1 MCLSFEVVLGQRL
14 DQPTIYSNSMNK
26 LQADKLKTDMI
37 DNILY
42 RTSEIV
48 KFLHS
53 IVEGGIVSIFNLHQF
68 KRVIMLNFAFQQTK

>member
-1 MCLSFEVVLGQRL
+1 
-14 DQPTIYSNSMNK
+14 MNK

-37 DNILY
+37 DNILCQ
-42 RTSEIV
+42 TSEIV

-68 KRVIMLNFAFQQTK
+68 KRVIMLNFAYGL